1 MRVRCHACARIWE
14 VLDPEEWGES
24 MRAECAY
31 CGRPHTLD
39 ECRESQ
45 TEREPKMEPRI
56 FHIGDKVK
64 RKAFTDCFGKFHP
77 TTPLLV
83 VVSIKTIGED
93 VSSVPHHRLKAEN
106 PASAWPEWYEG
117 AERFFEGA

>member
-1 MRVRCHACARIWE
+1 MRVRCHACSRVWE

-45 TEREPKMEPRI
+45 IETEPKMNPRI
-56 FHIGDKVK
+56 FNIGDKVK
-64 RKAFTDCFGKFHP
+64 RKAFTDSFGKFHP

-83 VVSIKTIGED
+83 VVSIQTIGED
-93 VSSVPHHRLKAEN
+93 VSSCPHHRLKAEN
-106 PASAWPEWYEG
+106 PASAWPDWYEG
-117 AERFFEGA
+117 AESNFEGA

>member
-1 MRVRCHACARIWE
+1 MN
-14 VLDPEEWGES
+14 
-24 MRAECAY
+24 
-31 CGRPHTLD
+31 
-39 ECRESQ
+39 
-45 TEREPKMEPRI
+45 PRI

-64 RKAFTDCFGKFHP
+64 RKAFTDCFGKYHP
-77 TTPLLV
+77 DTSLLV

-117 AERFFEGA
+117 AERYFEGAWPD